1 MRCLIPI
8 SGFVEKVSW
17 IKGAGPGSASR
28 MTHLCVVRAGDVPAL
43 IAAFAKPAEQA
54 HERLLLAICRPAAYH
69 MLTRHLQRSQMLSTR
84 SEQIS
89 AILAA
94 HQALT
99 PDARLEIDVQLA
111 DRSSQKANAFFT
123 TSDVYTNGQVNS
135 PS

>member
-1 MRCLIPI
+1 
-8 SGFVEKVSW
+8 
-17 IKGAGPGSASR
+17 
-28 MTHLCVVRAGDVPAL
+28 
-43 IAAFAKPAEQA
+43 
-54 HERLLLAICRPAAYH
+54 